1 MDTRT
6 RIMTATAG
14 AAALAGLAALARAL
28 QNGRLSGLIP
38 SSAPTELHV
47 AFDSNEWVVQIDG
60 VDEAKGRYDT
70 KRAALDDE
78 RAVAKQHAPSRL
90 VIQRKDGSVQKRHEY
105 LETAET

>member
-14 AAALAGLAALARAL
+14 AAALAGLAALARAIHD
-28 QNGRLSGLIP
+28 GRLSGLIP
-38 SSAPTELHV
+38 SSAPTDLRV

-70 KRAALDDE
+70 KKAALDDA
-78 RAVAKQHAPSRL
+78 RTFAKRHAPSRL

-105 LETAET
+105 LKTADS